1 MTMGSDV
8 FFALHFHHKYPD
20 RISAII
26 SASGTMPFETSAQY
40 ERMDKWYR
48 FILASARYTPHLL
61 PFMVKA
67 GFSLARRLGKRKF
80 VHAVFGQSAA
90 DIKTFEIPEVY
101 EAMVCGSE
109 VCLSETYTAHNAFA
123 AEVLAQE
130 RKDWSYLIEAAQH
143 SVPVYY
149 FNGQQDPQVPLD
161 SLREFQQKYPWV
173 TFYEFED
180 AGQLVF
186 FLKWPEIIP
195 VIEKYL

>member
-1 MTMGSDV
+1 MGSDI
-8 FFALHFHHKYPD
+8 FHALHYHHKYPKQ
-20 RISAII
+20 ISVII
-26 SASGTMPFETSAQY
+26 SASGTMPFETPAQY

-80 VHAVFGQSAA
+80 VHAVFGQSKA
-90 DIKTFEIPEVY
+90 DIGTFENPEVY
-101 EAMVCGSE
+101 EAMVCGSDI
-109 VCLSETYTAHNAFA
+109 CLSDSHSAHNAFA

-130 RKDWSYLIEAAQH
+130 RKDWSYLIKAAEH

-149 FNGQQDPQVPLD
+149 FNGMQDPQVPVKT
-161 SLREFQQKYPWV
+161 LREFQQKYPWII
-173 TFYEFED
+173 YREYED

-186 FLKWPEIIP
+186 FLKWREIIP
-195 VIEKYL
+195 LIEKFL